1 MRILCVADEFPWPP
15 TSGYRIRL
23 ETTLAGLADVGDVDL
38 FCSIAERADV
48 ADGEHPPPPGVARLF
63 VHRRDRYRAT
73 PRGLA
78 RWASS
83 RMPRAVAW
91 IDWRNAGAALERWA
105 PDDYDLVWF
114 SHCHS
119 WAGIPRARGEATIV
133 DFDNLEDEKLR
144 SLLTLRR
151 LRRLEGSSRP
161 TPRSRLGALLD
172 RLDVGRWRRLQQRA
186 AARSKAVVVCSEA
199 DRVRVGAANAVVVP
213 NGYPDEVLDRVAAL
227 SPVLT
232 MVGLMTYPPNEDG
245 ARFFATQVFPLVR
258 DAEPT
263 ATFRIV
269 GRDDGLLADLEA
281 APGVERMGEVAD
293 VGCVL
298 ADTSAVVVPL
308 RAGSGTRVKILEAF
322 ARGLPVIATTLG
334 CEGLDAHDGKE
345 LLIADT
351 PDELAEACL
360 TILRRPETAARIAAA
375 GHALWESRYRP
386 TTIQAQVAE
395 IARSLQG

>member
-144 SLLTLRR
+144 SLLALRRRSTLRAT
-151 LRRLEGSSRP
+151 LGELIDRR
-161 TPRSRLGALLD
+161 
-172 RLDVGRWRRLQQRA
+172 DVARWRRLQLRA
-186 AARSKAVVVCSEA
+186 AAASRSVVVCSDA
-199 DRVRVGAANAVVVP
+199 DRARVGTANTVVVP
-213 NGYPDEVLDRVAAL
+213 NGYPGVAVEHRSGG
-227 SPVLT
+227 SPVFT

-245 ARFFATQVFPLVR
+245 ARLFATEALRLIRAERPDAVFRV
-258 DAEPT
+258 
-263 ATFRIV
+263 V
-269 GRDDGLLADLEA
+269 GRDDGKLDDLAGV
-281 APGVERMGEVAD
+281 PGVERTGEVDD
-293 VGCVL
+293 VGEVL
-298 ADTSAVVVPL
+298 ADTTAVVVPL
-308 RAGSGTRVKILEAF
+308 RAGSGTRVKVLEAF
-322 ARGLPVIATTLG
+322 AAELPVVSTTLG
-334 CEGLDAHDGKE
+334 CEGLDARHDVE
-345 LLIADT
+345 LLVGDSPRDLAD
-351 PDELAEACL
+351 ACL
-360 TILRRPETAARIAAA
+360 TILRDRDTAARVAAA
-375 GHALWESRYRP
+375 GHALWAARYRP
-386 TTIQAQVAE
+386 ATIEAAVAAV
-395 IARSLQG
+395 ARAAID